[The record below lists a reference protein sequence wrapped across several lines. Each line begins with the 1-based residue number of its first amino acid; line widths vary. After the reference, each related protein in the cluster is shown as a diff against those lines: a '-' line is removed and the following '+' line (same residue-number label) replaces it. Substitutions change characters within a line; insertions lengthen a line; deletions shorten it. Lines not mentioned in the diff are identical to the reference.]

1 MYIETKLRPNFLTT
15 KRKIKARFETI
26 LYELT
31 ILVFDFLFLFLFNLI
46 RQSLISFASVFVV
59 SSKHFQ
65 SLLYKEKTWE

>member
-31 ILVFDFLFLFLFNLI
+31 TLVFDFLFLFNLI
-46 RQSLISFASVFVV
+46 RQSLISFVSVFVV

>member
-1 MYIETKLRPNFLTT
+1 MYIETKFRPNFLTT

-31 ILVFDFLFLFLFNLI
+31 LLVFDFLFLFNLI